1 MAENYA
7 GKEKREFFRYQHEA
21 PVQYKV
27 LNPAGGKSLSS
38 KLVDAVSKNLSV
50 SGVLFTSSFLP
61 EISSI
66 LVLDLDYRTSR
77 ICQEI
82 EKRALMVE
90 NRMIGKVVRIE
101 ESDNGLYDVGVAFV
115 RKTDKLPKGVKNLLK

>member
-1 MAENYA
+1 MSENYA
-7 GKEKREFFRYQHEA
+7 GKEKREFFRYKHEK

-27 LNPAGGKSLSS
+27 LNPAGGKSISS
-38 KLVDAVSKNLSV
+38 EFIDAVSKNLSV

-66 LVLDLDYRTSR
+66 LVLDLDHRTSR

-82 EKRALMVE
+82 ERRALMVG
-90 NRMIGKVVRIE
+90 NRMLGKVVRIE
-101 ESDNGLYDVGVAFV
+101 ESDKGLYDVGVAFV
-115 RKTDKLPKGVKNLLK
+115 KKTDKLPKDIEGLLK